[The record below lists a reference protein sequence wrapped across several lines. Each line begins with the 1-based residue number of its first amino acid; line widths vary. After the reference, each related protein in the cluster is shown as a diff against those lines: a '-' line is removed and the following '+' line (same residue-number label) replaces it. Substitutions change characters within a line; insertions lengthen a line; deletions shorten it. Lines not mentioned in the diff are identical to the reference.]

1 VSGIKDL
8 HAIIRRDRVAG
19 IEPNDDWLRT
29 ARGQACTDH
38 RAWTRVVLRPQD
50 TPDRDVILVVEEGEL
65 ERRIRDRHVEAIA
78 QREFQF
84 KLVRAVDLARDRF
97 TMIELVVTVAIVA
110 LLATAVIPSA
120 QLTFQRE
127 REAELR
133 SSLRILR
140 TAIDAYKKAA
150 DDGRVKKD
158 ADKSGYP
165 PDLQTLVDGVEDAR
179 NPKPGIMIYF
189 LRRIP
194 RDPLWPDATTAAVL
208 GTPALPVH

>member
-1 VSGIKDL
+1 MNARL
-8 HAIIRRDRVAG
+8 RV
-19 IEPNDDWLRT
+19 
-29 ARGQACTDH
+29 RG
-38 RAWTRVVLRPQD
+38 
-50 TPDRDVILVVEEGEL
+50 
-65 ERRIRDRHVEAIA
+65 
-78 QREFQF
+78 
-84 KLVRAVDLARDRF
+84 F

-120 QLTFQRE
+120 QLVLQRE

-133 SSLRILR
+133 SSLRTLR

-194 RDPLWPDATTAAVL
+194 RDPLWPDATTAAADTWGLRSYASPTDDPQPGDDVFDVYTRSGKIGL
-208 GTPALPVH
+208 NGVPYREW